1 MNYIHSRRI
10 GDKIYQT
17 VAWRKLRQ
25 YYYGKVHGICERCGE
40 PGDVVH
46 HKIHIDESNVND
58 PNITMSEDNLELL
71 CHTCHNREH
80 KQVHEPLRDGFSF
93 DANGELQYEDMERA
107 GELNR

>member
-1 MNYIHSRRI
+1 MNYIQSRRI

-25 YYYGKVHGICERCGE
+25 YYYGKQHGVCERCGE

-46 HKIHIDESNVND
+46 HVIHIDETNVND

-93 DANGELQYEDMERA
+93 DANGELQYEDTERD
-107 GELNR
+107 RDQQ